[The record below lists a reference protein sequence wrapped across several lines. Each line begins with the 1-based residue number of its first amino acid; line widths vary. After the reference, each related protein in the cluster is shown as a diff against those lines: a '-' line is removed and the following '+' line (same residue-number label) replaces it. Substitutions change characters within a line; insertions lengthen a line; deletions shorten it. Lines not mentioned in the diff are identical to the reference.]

1 MSSRPEHLG
10 PPELFYN
17 DAEAQKYTY
26 NSRVME
32 IQAQMC
38 ERALELLML
47 PDDQKSFLLDIGCG
61 SGLSGTVL
69 EDNGHCWVGIDIST
83 AMLKVANDRDVEGD
97 LVVTD
102 MGQGIPF
109 KAASF
114 DGAISISALQWICN
128 IDKTSYT
135 IHKRLNAFFQS
146 LFACLSSGA
155 RAVFQFYPENDH
167 QIGIITSAATRAGF
181 FGGTIVDF
189 PNSKK
194 AKKFFLVLMTTG
206 CIELPRA
213 LDGSRNNLSKRKSR
227 ESNSKEIAKCRK
239 NWIMKKKERHRKLGK
254 LVKADSKYSGRKR
267 SKRN

>member
-1 MSSRPEHLG
+1 MSNRPEHLG
-10 PPELFYN
+10 PPEIFYN
-17 DAEAQKYTY
+17 DSEAQKYTY
-26 NSRVME
+26 NSRVIE
-32 IQAQMC
+32 IQTQMC

-47 PDDQKSFLLDIGCG
+47 PEDQKCFLLDIGCG

-69 EDNGHCWVGIDIST
+69 EENGHCWVGMDIST
-83 AMLKVANDRDVEGD
+83 SMLKVASDREVQGD
-97 LVVTD
+97 LIVTD
-102 MGQGIPF
+102 MGQGVPF

-135 IHKRLNAFFQS
+135 IQKRLNAFFQS

-155 RAVFQFYPENDH
+155 RAVFQFYPENDQ

-206 CIELPRA
+206 AIELPRA
-213 LDGSRNNLSKRKSR
+213 LDGSQSHHLKRKPR
-227 ESNSKEIAKCRK
+227 EGKGKDIPKCKRD
-239 NWIMKKKERHRKLGK
+239 WIMKKKERHRRLGK
-254 LVKADSKYSGRKR
+254 VVKADSKYSGRKR
-267 SKRN
+267 SKKN